1 MLCLRSILYLFDN
14 KVDLVM
20 NFAFNQINGAFHD
33 IMVPFII
40 IITRYL
46 SGHMVYL
53 WPYVTTLV
61 TNKQYALGKSYYSL
75 IVCHF
80 SSFQS
85 RNSREHS
92 LK

>member
-40 IITRYL
+40 ITRYL

-53 WPYVTTLV
+53 WPYMLLRWSRINNMPWV
-61 TNKQYALGKSYYSL
+61 SL
-75 IVCHF
+75 IIPLLYLILVH
-80 SSFQS
+80 SSLVIPAS
-85 RNSREHS
+85 TR
-92 LK
+92 